1 MNHILSFGLL
11 AALVV
16 QPMLRRA
23 ARVSSVW
30 ALGGALLLALIFALF
45 GPALIDILTTAPEVR
60 AEARRYLPWLVAA
73 PLIGIASWMF
83 DGIFIGATLTGRMRR
98 AMVES
103 VAIYAVALAILPP
116 AFGNNGLWAALTV
129 LNVARALTMARFYP
143 EAEAA
148 AA

>member
-1 MNHILSFGLL
+1 
-11 AALVV
+11 
-16 QPMLRRA
+16 
-23 ARVSSVW
+23 
-30 ALGGALLLALIFALF
+30 
-45 GPALIDILTTAPEVR
+45 
-60 AEARRYLPWLVAA
+60 
-73 PLIGIASWMF
+73 MF

-98 AMVES
+98 AMIES
-103 VAIYAVALAILPP
+103 VAIYAVALAVLPP